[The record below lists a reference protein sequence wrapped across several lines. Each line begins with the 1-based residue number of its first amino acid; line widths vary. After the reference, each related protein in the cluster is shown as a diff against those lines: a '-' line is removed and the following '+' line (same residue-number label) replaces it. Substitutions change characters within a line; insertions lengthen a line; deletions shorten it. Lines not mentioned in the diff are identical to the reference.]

1 MVISCSEEARGS
13 STSVFRWNENAAN
26 EEQTHEYRPGLFT
39 LTTENQI
46 TKKVPGKSDVAD
58 EPSHSLSRSVSANAR
73 RFALIDSS
81 VSS

>member
-58 EPSHSLSRSVSANAR
+58 QPRWIRKLFHFV
-73 RFALIDSS
+73 FIT
-81 VSS
+81 

>member
-1 MVISCSEEARGS
+1 MAR
-13 STSVFRWNENAAN
+13 NAAN
-26 EEQTHEYRPGLFT
+26 EEQTHEYRPGRFT